1 MPDGN
6 DESSSDAEYRKS
18 DRDRGLSSADH
29 PLEIAE
35 FLSDGM
41 QRRTI
46 RSVVLSRPQNREEPH
61 RRVDIRPV
69 KLHGGWH
76 YQFSA
81 ATDTQHFHSNL
92 APEAAARECLR
103 LIAEVYR
110 DLRVV
115 TDTEIREAR
124 KSKGGKWFLRRLPN
138 TSGRKLKTTESVSPA
153 EVSTATK
160 RDPGSRAAGS
170 AGTLKILADRFAG
183 TADGDTVNDSGM
195 DPCVIDCEMSHNRQ
209 RQYLIPEGIPCP
221 FLIRTGIMLPDGR
234 VRSKH
239 YHKFR
244 QINRF
249 LEFVLD
255 CLPAFESVQVVR
267 IVDFGCGK
275 SYLTFA
281 THYLL
286 THVLQRQC
294 RIVGLDQRT
303 DVIDSCQRISEEL
316 GLQNLEF
323 RVGEIAGYRSDG
335 PVDLVISLHACN
347 TATDDAIAQAVSWNT
362 RVILAVPCCQHELA
376 SRMNHQSMP
385 ILTRHGVLKDR
396 FAALAT
402 DAIRAAVLETVGY
415 DATVMEFIETEYT
428 PKNLLIRA
436 IRRDGPR
443 NPELQQKYH
452 SQLEEFHRQIGVAS
466 LRIEQYFGKS
476 SDPSVPI
483 SGHSDVLPV
492 NPVPS
497 ES

>member
-18 DRDRGLSSADH
+18 DRAPGSSSADH
-29 PLEIAE
+29 PLEIE
-35 FLSDGM
+35 GFLSDGM
-41 QRRTI
+41 QKRTI

-69 KLHGGWH
+69 KLNGGWY

-81 ATDTQHFHSNL
+81 ATDTQHFHRNL
-92 APEAAARECLR
+92 EPEAAAQECLR

-110 DLRVV
+110 DLRIV
-115 TDTEIREAR
+115 TDAEIQEAR
-124 KSKGGKWFLRRLPN
+124 KSRNGKWFVRRLPN
-138 TSGRKLKTTESVSPA
+138 TSGRKLRTTESVSPA
-153 EVSTATK
+153 EVSTTTK
-160 RDPGSRAAGS
+160 RNPGSPTAGS
-170 AGTLKILADRFAG
+170 AGALKIPADRNPG
-183 TADGDTVNDSGM
+183 TDNPDAAIE
-195 DPCVIDCEMSHNRQ
+195 PYVIDCEMSHNRQ

-255 CLPAFESVQVVR
+255 CLPAFDSVDVVR

-281 THYLL
+281 THYLFS
-286 THVLQRQC
+286 HVLRRQC

-303 DVIDSCQRISEEL
+303 DVIDSCHRISEEL

-323 RVGEIAGYRSDG
+323 RVGEIAGYRSEG

-362 RVILAVPCCQHELA
+362 RVILAVPCCQYELA
-376 SRMNHQSMP
+376 SRMNHQSVP

-415 DATVMEFIETEYT
+415 DATVMEFIETEHT

-452 SQLEEFHRQIGVAS
+452 AQLEEFHRQIGVAS
-466 LRIEQYFGKS
+466 LRIEQYFAKS
-476 SDPSVPI
+476 SDTSVPI

-492 NPVPS
+492 KTVPS